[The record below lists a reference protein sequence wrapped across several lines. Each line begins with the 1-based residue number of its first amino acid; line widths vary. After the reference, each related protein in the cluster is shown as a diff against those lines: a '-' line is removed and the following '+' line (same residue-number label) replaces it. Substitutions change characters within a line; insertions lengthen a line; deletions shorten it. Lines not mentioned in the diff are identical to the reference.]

1 MQETPIP
8 ANPDHSPHIR
18 PLRVRDVPSLL
29 HFKKAI
35 ECEAAHLALGNG
47 ERTETVIHALARMFV
62 NRTRTR
68 TLVAVHNGQVVG
80 HVTVIRARFKKLR
93 RNAYLTIAVAA
104 AYRGT
109 GLGSRMMHAAET
121 DALSRGAR
129 RMELEVF
136 AKNTRAIALY
146 ERLGYAEEGRKRGAV
161 DDGDG
166 FDDIVFMA
174 KPLGQ
179 A

>member
-1 MQETPIP
+1 MQEASIP
-8 ANPDHSPHIR
+8 ATPDHSPHIR
-18 PLRVRDVPSLL
+18 PLRIRDVSSLL
-29 HFKKAI
+29 RFKKAI
-35 ECEAAHLALGNG
+35 ECEAAHLALGTG
-47 ERTETVIHALARMFV
+47 ERTETVFHALLRMFV
-62 NRTRTR
+62 NRKRTH
-68 TLVAVHNGQVVG
+68 TLVAIHKNQVVG

-104 AYRGT
+104 PYRGT
-109 GLGSRMMHAAET
+109 GLGSRMMRAAEA

-146 ERLGYAEEGRKRGAV
+146 ERLGYMEEGRKRSAV

-166 FDDIVFMA
+166 YDDIVFMA
-174 KPLGQ
+174 KLLT
-179 A
+179 